1 MQSNTLKQLWVLMGT
16 AFLDMVGGLMVMP
29 LLPFYAREMGLPNES
44 VGVLIS
50 AFFFA
55 QFVTAPLWG
64 RLSDRYGRRPMLL
77 FGLSLS
83 AVSFA
88 FFGLAASFLQ
98 LLIFRLIQGT
108 GGGTTGVLNAY
119 ISDSVPPEDRAKAL
133 GWLSAATSAGV
144 MVGPFLGSQA
154 RHFGHSA
161 PGYFAAALCALNV
174 LSAWIW
180 LPESKTA
187 TEPGAAE
194 AKRRPLRKALV
205 DVVFHPRAPVSSL
218 IWVYTIGM
226 MAFMAMNGI
235 LALYLKDVFQITEY
249 TIGYYYSYI
258 GGVGVVMRAILLG
271 PLVRRFGEVG
281 VMRLGALS
289 LVLGLTTLPLV
300 GSLGAER
307 PVRLAVLALVVIL
320 VPIGTALLFPATTAL
335 VSWRASRG
343 ETGQVMGVQQAMGS
357 VARILGPLWAT
368 WIYARN
374 VRYPFW
380 LSAALMLGVS
390 VLTWRQK
397 ESPRAPA
404 PAVSG
409 EQTA

>member
-1 MQSNTLKQLWVLMGT
+1 MQSNTLKQLWVLMAT
-16 AFLDMVGGLMVMP
+16 AFLDMVGGLMVLP
-29 LLPFYAREMGLPNES
+29 LLPFYAQQMGLRPRL
-44 VGVLIS
+44 VGLLIS
-50 AFFFA
+50 IFFLA

-64 RLSDRYGRRPMLL
+64 RFSDRYGRRPVLL
-77 FGLSLS
+77 IGMGLS

-88 FFGLAASFLQ
+88 FFGLASTFWQ
-98 LLIFRLIQGT
+98 LLVFRLIQGA

-161 PGYFAAALCALNV
+161 PGYFAAVLCALNV

-180 LPESKTA
+180 LPESKKSP
-187 TEPGAAE
+187 EPGAAE
-194 AKRRPLRKALV
+194 VKRRPLLQSFL
-205 DVVFHPRAPVSSL
+205 DVLLHPRASVSSL

-235 LALYLKDVFQITEY
+235 LALYLGQVYQITEY
-249 TIGYYYSYI
+249 TVGLYYSYI
-258 GGVGVVMRAILLG
+258 GAVGVVMRAILLG
-271 PLVRRFGEVG
+271 PLVRRFREVG

-289 LVLGLTTLPLV
+289 LVAGLSTLPIV
-300 GSLGAER
+300 GTIHAER
-307 PVRLAVLALVVIL
+307 PVRLLMLGLVVIL

-335 VSWRASRG
+335 VSWRARRE

-357 VARILGPLWAT
+357 VARIIGPLWAT
-368 WIYARN
+368 WIYERD

-397 ESPRAPA
+397 ETKAPA

>member
-16 AFLDMVGGLMVMP
+16 AFLDMVGGLMVLP
-29 LLPFYAREMGLPNES
+29 LLPFYAQQMGLRPWL
-44 VGVLIS
+44 VGILIS
-50 AFFFA
+50 VFFFA
-55 QFVTAPLWG
+55 QLVTAPLWG
-64 RLSDRYGRRPMLL
+64 RFSDRYGRRPVLL
-77 FGLSLS
+77 IGMSLS
-83 AVSFA
+83 AVAFG
-88 FFGLAASFLQ
+88 FFGLASTFWQ
-98 LLIFRLIQGT
+98 LLIFRLIQGA

-154 RHFGHSA
+154 RHLGHSA
-161 PGYFAAALCALNV
+161 PGYLAAALCALNV
-174 LSAWIW
+174 LSAFLW
-180 LPESKTA
+180 LPESKKKP
-187 TEPGAAE
+187 EPGAVE
-194 AKRRPLRKALV
+194 AKRQPLREAFLDIV
-205 DVVFHPRAPVSSL
+205 LHPRASVSSL

-235 LALYLKDVFQITEY
+235 LALYLGQVYQITEY
-249 TIGYYYSYI
+249 TIGLYYSYI
-258 GGVGVVMRAILLG
+258 GAVGVVMRAILLG
-271 PLVRRFGEVG
+271 PFVRRFREVG

-289 LVLGLTTLPLV
+289 LVLGLATLPVV
-300 GSLGAER
+300 GMLDAQR
-307 PVRLAVLALVVIL
+307 PVRLLMLGLVVIL

-335 VSWRASRG
+335 VSWRARRE

-357 VARILGPLWAT
+357 VARIIGPLWAT
-368 WIYARN
+368 WIYERD

-380 LSAALMLGVS
+380 ISAALMLGVS

-397 ESPRAPA
+397 ETKAPA
-404 PAVSG
+404 PAIPE

>member
-1 MQSNTLKQLWVLMGT
+1 MQSNTMKQLWVLMGT
-16 AFLDMVGGLMVMP
+16 AFLDMVGGLMVLP
-29 LLPFYAREMGLPNES
+29 LLPFYAQQMGLRPRL
-44 VGVLIS
+44 VGLLIS
-50 AFFFA
+50 VFFLA

-64 RLSDRYGRRPMLL
+64 RFSDRYGRRPVLL
-77 FGLSLS
+77 IGMALS

-88 FFGLAASFLQ
+88 FFGLASTFWQ
-98 LLIFRLIQGT
+98 LLIFRLIQGA

-161 PGYFAAALCALNV
+161 PGYFAAVLCALNV

-180 LPESKTA
+180 LPESKKSP
-187 TEPGAAE
+187 EPGAAE
-194 AKRRPLRKALV
+194 VKRRPLRQAFLE
-205 DVVFHPRAPVSSL
+205 VVLDPRSSVSSL

-235 LALYLKDVFQITEY
+235 LALYLGQVYQITEY
-249 TIGYYYSYI
+249 TVGLYYSYI
-258 GGVGVVMRAILLG
+258 GAVGVVMRAILLG
-271 PLVRRFGEVG
+271 PLVRRFREVG

-289 LVLGLTTLPLV
+289 LVLGLATLPVV
-300 GSLGAER
+300 GTLHAER
-307 PVRLAVLALVVIL
+307 PVRLLMLGLVVIL

-335 VSWRASRG
+335 VSWRARRE

-357 VARILGPLWAT
+357 VARIIGPLWAT
-368 WIYARN
+368 WIYERD

-380 LSAALMLGVS
+380 ISAALMLGVS
-390 VLTWRQK
+390 VLTWRQRETK
-397 ESPRAPA
+397 AA
-404 PAVSG
+404 IPAVPG